1 MIGLIGC
8 GGRTDESAKDGS
20 GLYALRGFQDAWA
33 MVLSVQ
39 ETGKQGTGSIHRIC
53 RCKSGSGRLIVRLV
67 SGRCPCFPVFCAL
80 RTILPSLYEI
90 PGGHTNRSHSLRIV
104 LMMWGWL
111 WDCGGERGWGWRNA
125 GGSLW
130 VGTDE
135 FWGNAQ
141 GGCACC
147 ARFCGCVL

>member
-1 MIGLIGC
+1 
-8 GGRTDESAKDGS
+8 
-20 GLYALRGFQDAWA
+20 

-67 SGRCPCFPVFCAL
+67 SGRCLCFPVFCAL

-90 PGGHTNRSHSLRIV
+90 PGGHTDRSHSLRIV

-111 WDCGGERGWGWRNA
+111 WDCDGESGWGWRNA

-130 VGTDE
+130 VGTDG
-135 FWGNAQ
+135 FLGNAQ

-147 ARFCGCVL
+147 ARVCRCVRLCRCVWICIYGGGTGRLRLLCEVL